1 MMHLTN
7 LALMLAVL
15 INIAALTAVSGRFF
29 NDWAIARAAG
39 VIAITLSLFF
49 IEHFIGL
56 GQFSWLWPITTALS
70 LYLLWRYRQSLLN
83 RGFHWAELVFVLAF
97 AYGMLWRYAFP
108 SIWPSSERV
117 TNLYWINNYMSGSQL
132 PPLDLW
138 HPPYQFDFYYAYMH
152 YAAALVG
159 RLFGVNG
166 GVAYNLSFCVLQ
178 GMTIALGWSFVS
190 LLAHKTPWVKWLMV
204 LILTF
209 GGTGFSP
216 LSTLLYEP
224 TANESAQG
232 VAYKQMTVTTR
243 FMGNFEHHIQGDQGS
258 ALAKKLFPKLTDEQ
272 KPFEGFEA
280 RELPLEHFSYQ
291 FFIGDYH
298 PPKAGFFLLL
308 LLLACIAWLER
319 YPQHN
324 RDPWIH
330 GVMALTVPLIFISN
344 TWVMPL
350 HVLLGLCWFVYR
362 FVIKQPPNTW
372 VLVLVGLLGF
382 TLLQPFMVDFSAKSL
397 STPFELVK
405 SYDRTPIG
413 NFIWLFWPLLL
424 LSVLGLIRWRQQP
437 LLAMFTVFFL
447 IALIFTELFFVNDPT
462 GGKYERTNWVMKG
475 WGWLWVAAMMSMGTL
490 ALMDKEKWVKAL
502 ALLAIVPTLT
512 FAPILAKAW
521 LTSPKNDAGHL
532 HGYNML
538 QRDHGRG
545 AMLSYLQQQPKGIVL
560 ERSPRNNNTDATL
573 YALFS
578 DNPASYGWFNHL
590 ITWHSTRS
598 HIMINNDKIQNLY
611 RGKVEHGGYWL
622 QQRRVRYVV
631 WTIDDS
637 LHSEMNW
644 QTMYDS
650 IREQYVWVPF
660 AEQDER
666 RLGLFVYRGEPWPL

>member
-1 MMHLTN
+1 MMHLMN
-7 LALMLAVL
+7 FALVLAVL
-15 INIAALTAVSGRFF
+15 INLAALTAVSGRFF
-29 NDWAIARAAG
+29 NDWGIARAAG
-39 VIAITLSLFF
+39 VIAITLGLFF
-49 IEHFIGL
+49 IEHFVGL

-70 LYLLWRYRQSLLN
+70 LYILWRYRQSLLN

-152 YAAALVG
+152 YAAALLG

-166 GVAYNLSFCVLQ
+166 GVAYNLSFCILQ

-190 LLAHKTPWVKWLMV
+190 LLINKALWVRIFMV
-204 LILTF
+204 VILTF
-209 GGTGFSP
+209 GGTGLSP

-224 TANESAQG
+224 FANESPQS
-232 VAYKQMTVTTR
+232 VAYKEMTVTTR
-243 FMGNFEHHIQGDQGS
+243 FMGNFEHHINTDLG
-258 ALAKKLFPKLTDEQ
+258 LRLFPRLTEEQ
-272 KPFEGFEA
+272 KPFAGFEP

-291 FFIGDYH
+291 FFVGDYH

-319 YPQHN
+319 YPDRN
-324 RDPWIH
+324 RDPWVH
-330 GVMALTVPLIFISN
+330 GLMAMTVPLIFISN

-350 HVLLGLCWFVYR
+350 HVMLGFFWFVYR

-372 VLVLVGLLGF
+372 ALILVGLFGF
-382 TLLQPFMVDFSAKSL
+382 ALLQPFMVDFSAKSL
-397 STPFELVK
+397 STPFALTK
-405 SYDRTPIG
+405 SFDHTPIRG
-413 NFIWLFWPLLL
+413 FIWLFWPLLL
-424 LSVLGLIRWRQQP
+424 LAAVGLSRWRQQP
-437 LLAMFTVFFL
+437 LLAMFTLYFVF
-447 IALIFTELFFVNDPT
+447 ALAFTEFIYVNDPT
-462 GGKYERTNWVMKG
+462 GGKFERTNWVMKS
-475 WGWLWVAAMMSMGTL
+475 WGWLWVAAIMSMGTL
-490 ALMDKEKWVKAL
+490 LLNDKEKWVKAL
-502 ALLAIVPTLT
+502 ALVAMVPTLA

-521 LTSPKNDAGHL
+521 YTSPKTDLGHL
-532 HGYNML
+532 QGYNIFS
-538 QRDHGRG
+538 RDQGRS
-545 AMLSYLQQQPKGIVL
+545 AMLSYLQSQPPGIVL

-611 RGKVEHGGYWL
+611 RGKLEHAGYWL

-637 LHSEMNW
+637 LNSEMNW
-644 QTMYDS
+644 QAMYDS
-650 IREQYVWVPF
+650 IADQYVWLPF
-660 AEQDER
+660 VEQGDR
-666 RLGLFVYRGEPWPL
+666 RLGLFVFRGEPWPVPH